1 LTPDQFELPKRL
13 KEEPLTT
20 GPLANTK
27 IDFDALKK
35 GYFVEM
41 GWNLGTGKPDIVT
54 LSALG
59 LAEIAKDIVPS

>member
-1 LTPDQFELPKRL
+1 LTPDQFQLPKRL

-41 GWNLGTGKPDIVT
+41 GWDLGTGKPNADT
-54 LSALG
+54 LNALG
-59 LAEIAKDIVPS
+59 LAEIAREIVVS